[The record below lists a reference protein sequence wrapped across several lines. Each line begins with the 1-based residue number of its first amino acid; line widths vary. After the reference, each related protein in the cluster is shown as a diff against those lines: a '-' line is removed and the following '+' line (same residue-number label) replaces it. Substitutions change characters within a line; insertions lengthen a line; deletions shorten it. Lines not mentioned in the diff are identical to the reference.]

1 MREIFELISLY
12 LYLNIPIA
20 LLNVVQVQITDNRR

>member
-12 LYLNIPIA
+12 LYSNIPIT
-20 LLNVVQVQITDNRR
+20 LLNVAQVQITDNRR